1 MASGRCLLL
10 TRLEKPIMR
19 KKVSR
24 LKKAI
29 IVLWDEWL
37 PSTASPLNRPE
48 KPKKAAKSIPLEGAA
63 QKCQPVLGQP
73 RGIHESGK
81 ASRSAEATTATRAV
95 LEASPGQV
103 STPHSLKKLESMI
116 GAAIGYTFLPYD
128 LVPDSLQVTGYKD
141 DWFVWLIILFQVMYY
156 FFPSRNREPLPR

>member
-1 MASGRCLLL
+1 MS
-10 TRLEKPIMR
+10 

-24 LKKAI
+24 FKKGI

-37 PSTASPLNRPE
+37 PSSPSPLNPPE
-48 KPKKAAKSIPLEGAA
+48 KPKRAAKSIPLEGAA

-73 RGIHESGK
+73 RGINESGK
-81 ASRSAEATTATRAV
+81 ASRSAEATAATQAV

-116 GAAIGYTFLPYD
+116 GAAIGYTSLPYD
-128 LVPDSLQVTGYKD
+128 LVPDSLPVTGYLD
-141 DWFVWLIILFQVMYY
+141 DWFIWLIILFQVMYY
-156 FFPSRNREPLPR
+156 FFPSRHREPLPR